1 MMFSSLSISQQIKSF
16 WAGGIIHGSSKNVH
30 EVATY
35 IIQTSTS
42 ETGCLSS
49 QISGGMSGHKPN
61 PFVGLEE
68 DMKYL

>member
-1 MMFSSLSISQQIKSF
+1 MEL
-16 WAGGIIHGSSKNVH
+16 H

-49 QISGGMSGHKPN
+49 QISGSMSGHKPN
-61 PFVGLEE
+61 PFVCLEE